1 MGTLAETWLQKAQ
14 KNARALTMLGWV
26 EVAAG
31 ILAILGPL
39 VTGLAVAVVV
49 GLMLLVGGG
58 VRLVESFRADSF
70 GAGALAFLWGLL
82 LLVTGFHFVTQPGI
96 GLASLTWVVA
106 LVLFGDGVMRVILAF
121 HMKPVGGWGWM
132 MAGGV
137 LSVVLAVMIW
147 RQIPESALW
156 VIGTLI
162 GISLISNGITTI
174 FVAKAAGKVVGAVQG
189 A

>member
-1 MGTLAETWLQKAQ
+1 MGAIAAQWLQHAQ
-14 KNARALTMLGWV
+14 KNARSLAILGWV
-26 EVAAG
+26 EVFAG
-31 ILAILGPL
+31 ILAIVGPL

-49 GLMLLVGGG
+49 GVMLMVGGI
-58 VRLVESFRADSF
+58 VRLVEAFKADSL
-70 GAGALAFLWGLL
+70 GGGALTFLWGLV
-82 LLVTGFHFVTQPGI
+82 LLVMGFHFVTQPGI

-121 HMKPVGGWGWM
+121 HMKPVDGWGWM
-132 MAGGV
+132 LAGGM

-174 FVAKAAGKVVGAVQG
+174 FVGKAAGKVVGAVQG

>member
-58 VRLVESFRADSF
+58 VRLVESFR
-70 GAGALAFLWGLL
+70 
-82 LLVTGFHFVTQPGI
+82 
-96 GLASLTWVVA
+96 
-106 LVLFGDGVMRVILAF
+106 
-121 HMKPVGGWGWM
+121 
-132 MAGGV
+132 
-137 LSVVLAVMIW
+137 
-147 RQIPESALW
+147 
-156 VIGTLI
+156 
-162 GISLISNGITTI
+162 
-174 FVAKAAGKVVGAVQG
+174 
-189 A
+189 